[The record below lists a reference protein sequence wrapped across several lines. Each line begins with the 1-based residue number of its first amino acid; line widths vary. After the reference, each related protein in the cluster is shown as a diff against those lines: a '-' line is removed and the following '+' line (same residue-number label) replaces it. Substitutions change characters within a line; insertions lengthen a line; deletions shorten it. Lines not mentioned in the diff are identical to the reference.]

1 MFGGQGRSFNAFWKD
16 SFLADPWCEI
26 GGTNNNQRG
35 NGNRSQDGAAVLPP
49 PMMPPPPSMLLIPAN
64 DLQQQHPVGKVNENA
79 GPVFGN
85 NFPLMPPPRGP
96 SPENLPMPPVH
107 MLHMQQQQQHHFQA
121 VNPYFK
127 DSFLQDPWK

>member
-64 DLQQQHPVGKVNENA
+64 DLQQQHPGMFRFATESLIIIYNLSNI
-79 GPVFGN
+79 F
-85 NFPLMPPPRGP
+85 NF
-96 SPENLPMPPVH
+96 
-107 MLHMQQQQQHHFQA
+107 
-121 VNPYFK
+121 
-127 DSFLQDPWK
+127 